1 MYHYFVILLILSILN
16 SLGCNAGELTLQ
28 IIKCSEDN
36 FAPVSASVVEEKAG
50 ANFSLLCDLV
60 SSETNRN
67 YYDFQLSWVKQSN
80 DIRFWREHHPDKS
93 NTRMFSI
100 LQPSE
105 MNKAVRRFHPL
116 KPEDRGKYFCVSLKY
131 NLLEVVEVIVRD
143 EKPPL
148 EERPMIQ
155 ETFFCSEQMFQC
167 SNGVCIIHHYI
178 CDGKAD
184 CKDGSDE
191 SLETCH
197 GDPCKDKL
205 PCDDGRCIP
214 MSWCCDRHH
223 DPNCNVTN
231 RPKCCQALSDSYEE
245 LEYGSASVTQS
256 HNGARY
262 LFITICTLCILF
274 VILLFL
280 VLASR
285 VVLMARK
292 TDLSRSAPTTL
303 VNVGLTNQSTRLS
316 CDGYT
321 YRNTRLAAS
330 SNHIIDNCDVADPLL
345 FTEEDQPPSYL
356 DVIHAQNDRL
366 NLNLNEPPPPY
377 TSREVLN
384 DDRSGTEH

>member
-1 MYHYFVILLILSILN
+1 MRAIKRTFNVV
-16 SLGCNAGELTLQ
+16 AG
-28 IIKCSEDN
+28 
-36 FAPVSASVVEEKAG
+36 
-50 ANFSLLCDLV
+50 
-60 SSETNRN
+60 
-67 YYDFQLSWVKQSN
+67 
-80 DIRFWREHHPDKS
+80 
-93 NTRMFSI
+93 
-100 LQPSE
+100 
-105 MNKAVRRFHPL
+105 
-116 KPEDRGKYFCVSLKY
+116 
-131 NLLEVVEVIVRD
+131 
-143 EKPPL
+143 
-148 EERPMIQ
+148 
-155 ETFFCSEQMFQC
+155 
-167 SNGVCIIHHYI
+167 
-178 CDGKAD
+178 
-184 CKDGSDE
+184 
-191 SLETCH
+191 
-197 GDPCKDKL
+197 
-205 PCDDGRCIP
+205 
-214 MSWCCDRHH
+214 
-223 DPNCNVTN
+223 
-231 RPKCCQALSDSYEE
+231 
-245 LEYGSASVTQS
+245 
-256 HNGARY
+256 
-262 LFITICTLCILF
+262 TLCILF